1 MQARMSPG
9 LSHVCHDFAHGDHHL
24 NTRLTST
31 HLSPALPGALPM
43 PADNV
48 PSPVVLSFAASDPT
62 GGAGMQADLLTL
74 AALGCHPL
82 SVITAITVQ
91 DTAGV
96 ENILALDDDWII
108 DQARALLEDIP
119 VSAFK
124 LGMLGSLD
132 NIIAIASIVADYP
145 DIPLVLD
152 PVLSSGRG
160 DAFVNDDMRDA
171 MMQLL
176 LPQTTIL
183 TPNSLEARRLAA
195 DDTDEEDSHEAAGKP
210 LLSGTPEELTLSE
223 CARRLLATGC
233 EQVLITGTHESTLQV
248 NNLLFGAQGLIRTDR
263 WQRLPGSYHGSGCT
277 LASAIAANLAHG
289 LNRID
294 AVVSAQKYTWHTL
307 SHGYRPGMGQ
317 YLPDRFFWARD
328 DDENES
334 LTQNL
339 FEPSTPEPADTSGA
353 ADAG

>member
-1 MQARMSPG
+1 MPLDTPIATP
-9 LSHVCHDFAHGDHHL
+9 
-24 NTRLTST
+24 
-31 HLSPALPGALPM
+31 PA
-43 PADNV
+43 
-48 PSPVVLSFAASDPT
+48 VLSFAASDPT

-96 ENILALDDDWII
+96 DGILALDDDWII

-119 VSAFK
+119 VAAFK

-160 DAFVNDDMRDA
+160 DAFVSDDMRDA
-171 MMQLL
+171 MVQLL
-176 LPQTTIL
+176 LPQTTVL
-183 TPNSLEARRLAA
+183 TPNSLEARRLATDDA
-195 DDTDEEDSHEAAGKP
+195 DEAQAGLENADE
-210 LLSGTPEELTLSE
+210 LSLGA

-289 LNRID
+289 LDPVD

-307 SHGYRPGMGQ
+307 AHGFRPGMGQ
-317 YLPDRFFWARD
+317 HLPDRFFWARD
-328 DDENES
+328 DEENEN
-334 LTQNL
+334 LTR
-339 FEPSTPEPADTSGA
+339 EPDETSTLDPEDSPGA
-353 ADAG
+353 AHAD